1 MTKALKT
8 AALRRPI
15 YVVQVD
21 LDSDGYKHAPADV
34 RAFWLDICARK
45 LSWRDYY
52 EDEEDAEACIHYLQA
67 KWSDACVV
75 YFPKMNGKEMPRLCA
90 VQITP
95 LPF

>member
-45 LSWRDYY
+45 LAWRYYY
-52 EDEEDAEACIHYLQA
+52 EDEEDAKACVHYLQA
-67 KWSDACVV
+67 KWSDACVMA
-75 YFPKMNGKEMPRLCA
+75 FPSWIGHEMPRLT
-90 VQITP
+90 VVKLNP

>member
-34 RAFWLDICARK
+34 RAFWLDICARQ
-45 LSWRDYY
+45 LAWRY
-52 EDEEDAEACIHYLQA
+52 
-67 KWSDACVV
+67 
-75 YFPKMNGKEMPRLCA
+75 
-90 VQITP
+90 
-95 LPF
+95 